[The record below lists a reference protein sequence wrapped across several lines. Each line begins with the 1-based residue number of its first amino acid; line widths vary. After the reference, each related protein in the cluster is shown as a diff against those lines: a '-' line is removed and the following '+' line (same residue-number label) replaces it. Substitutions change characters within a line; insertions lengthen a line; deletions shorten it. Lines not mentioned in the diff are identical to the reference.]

1 MNTLSISHKVSVRRC
16 PNISNKCN
24 TFGKLIEKSKF
35 PSSIFKTKEN
45 LKSLDE
51 FTFQSVTKD
60 KVRKEILN
68 SDESKATQ
76 CGDIPAK
83 ILKGSIDISLVEL
96 TNIINLSSQNGFFSE
111 ELKMAEVFPVF

>member
-35 PSSIFKTKEN
+35 PSSIFKTREN

-51 FTFQSVTKD
+51 FTFQSVTKV

-83 ILKGSIDISLVEL
+83 ILKESIDISLVEL